1 MTTASPVALVRAS
14 ALADDTPLAVDAD
27 GVPLVVVRHAGTV
40 SVFDG
45 RCPHQGNLLAD
56 GEVVD
61 GQLVCAAHGW
71 RFDCLS
77 GRRAGDPRT
86 CLHRFDAQLVDGEVA
101 IDAHELAAFRAGQ
114 AERDAR
120 AVRPFRSLP
129 GPRGLPL
136 LGNLFQLRE
145 TDQHLVMEDWADRYG
160 PMYRI
165 RLGHYRILMV
175 ADPQLV
181 EEAFKRRP
189 DTFRRMSTVEGIA
202 RGLKAAGV
210 FTAEGDEWRRQRKV
224 VVQALT
230 HGHLKHFFPTMM
242 RIVGRLQRRWEQ
254 AADTGQEIDLLD
266 DLTRFT
272 IDVTS
277 TFAFGQD
284 LNTIEGHEGALEQQI
299 GEIPKALSRRVTA
312 LLPYWNYV
320 TLPAD
325 RALERAL
332 VGIHDTLGRLITDA
346 RARLAADPAL
356 ATRPGNYIE
365 ALVAQS
371 GDAGFSDADVTGNV
385 MTLMLAGEET
395 TARALA
401 WLIHFM
407 CERGD
412 LRDTL
417 RTEADAVLGDDALLQ
432 DFAAH
437 PRLVRTEAAALE
449 AMRLKPA
456 APVLRL
462 EALHD
467 TVLGDVEVP
476 ARTPVFL
483 LTRHATIRAQ
493 AETGAAAFDL
503 DRWIRPDG
511 SALDAAAA
519 KAFFPFGA
527 GPRFCPGRFL
537 ALLEIKAVV
546 SMLCRNFELERAG
559 QGPVEEK
566 LVFTMRPDNL
576 VIRLKRRAPLAD
588 PATPRGER
596 SVGSATR

>member
-1 MTTASPVALVRAS
+1 MTTSSLLLVARAPALVEDVPVAAS
-14 ALADDTPLAVDAD
+14 VD
-27 GVPLVVVRHAGTV
+27 GTPLVVVRHRGQV
-40 SVFDG
+40 SVFHG
-45 RCPHQGNLLAD
+45 LCPHQGSLLAD

-61 GQLVCAAHGW
+61 GHLVCPGHGW
-71 RFDCLS
+71 RFDCAS
-77 GRRAGDPRT
+77 GRRDAGSRA
-86 CLHRFDAQLVDGEVA
+86 CLHRFTTHVVDDDIA
-101 IDAHELAAFRAGQ
+101 IDAGELQAFRAQ
-114 AERDAR
+114 ATGSATPTRRFD
-120 AVRPFRSLP
+120 SLP
-129 GPRGLPL
+129 GPQGLPL
-136 LGNLFQLRE
+136 VGNLFQLRE
-145 TDQHLVMEDWADRYG
+145 TDQHLVMEDWADEYG
-160 PMYRI
+160 SMYRI
-165 RLGHYRILMV
+165 RLGAYRILMV
-175 ADPQLV
+175 ADPALV
-181 EEAFKRRP
+181 EDAFKRRP

-254 AADTGQEIDLLD
+254 AADEGREIDLLD

-312 LLPYWNYV
+312 LVPYWNYV
-320 TLPAD
+320 KLPAD
-325 RALERAL
+325 RALDRAL

-346 RARLAADPAL
+346 RRRLAEDPGL
-356 ATRPGNYIE
+356 AARPGNYIE

-371 GDAGFSDADVTGNV
+371 DGGGFSDEDVTGNV

-407 CERGD
+407 CGRPD

-417 RTEADAVLGDDALLQ
+417 RTESDALLGDDELLQ
-432 DFAAH
+432 DFATH
-437 PRLVRTEAAALE
+437 PRMVRIEAAALE

-493 AETGAAAFDL
+493 AATGAAAFDIE
-503 DRWIRPDG
+503 RWIKADG
-511 SALDAAAA
+511 STLDATSA

-537 ALLEIKAVV
+537 ALLEIKGVI

-559 QGPVEEK
+559 SGPVEEK

-576 VIRLKRRAPLAD
+576 VIRLKRRAG
-588 PATPRGER
+588 TPR
-596 SVGSATR
+596 AA

>member
-1 MTTASPVALVRAS
+1 MTVASLVPLARACALV
-14 ALADDTPLAVDAD
+14 DDVPLAVDAD
-27 GVPLVVVRHAGTV
+27 GVPLVVVRHRGGV

-61 GQLVCAAHGW
+61 GHLVCAAHGW
-71 RFDCLS
+71 RFDCAS

-86 CLHRFDAQLVDGEVA
+86 CLHRFDARVVDGEVT
-101 IDAHELAAFRAGQ
+101 IDAAELDVFRMQRAG
-114 AERDAR
+114 RDAR

-136 LGNLFQLRE
+136 VGNLFQLRE
-145 TDQHLVMEDWADRYG
+145 TDQHLVMEDWADEYG

-165 RLGHYRILMV
+165 RLGPYRILMV
-175 ADPQLV
+175 ADPLLV
-181 EEAFKRRP
+181 EDAFKRRP

-242 RIVGRLQRRWEQ
+242 RIVARLQRRWEQ
-254 AADTGQEIDLLD
+254 AADEGREIDLLD

-284 LNTIEGHEGALEQQI
+284 LNTIEGHEGTLEQQI
-299 GEIPKALSRRVTA
+299 GEIPRALSRRVTA
-312 LLPYWNYV
+312 LVPYWNHV
-320 TLPAD
+320 KLPAD
-325 RALERAL
+325 RALDRAL
-332 VGIHDTLGRLITDA
+332 VGIHDTLARLITDA
-346 RARLAADPAL
+346 RRRLAEDPGL
-356 ATRPGNYIE
+356 AARPGNYIE
-365 ALVAQS
+365 SLVAQS
-371 GDAGFSDADVTGNV
+371 EGGGFSDEDVTGNV

-407 CERGD
+407 CERPD

-417 RTEADAVLGDDALLQ
+417 RAESDALLGADELLQ
-432 DFAAH
+432 DFATH
-437 PRLVRTEAAALE
+437 PRMVRIEAAALE

-493 AETGAAAFDL
+493 AATGAAAFDIE
-503 DRWIRPDG
+503 RWIQPDG
-511 SALDAAAA
+511 TTLDATSA

-537 ALLEIKAVV
+537 ALLEIKGVI

-559 QGPVEEK
+559 SGPVEEK

-576 VIRLKRRAPLAD
+576 VIRLKRRAAQSPSPLRNQ
-588 PATPRGER
+588 P
-596 SVGSATR
+596 

>member
-1 MTTASPVALVRAS
+1 MTTTSLLLVARAPALVEDVPVPAIV
-14 ALADDTPLAVDAD
+14 DGTPLVI
-27 GVPLVVVRHAGTV
+27 VRHGEQV
-40 SVFDG
+40 SVFHG
-45 RCPHQGNLLAD
+45 LCPHQGSLLAD

-61 GQLVCAAHGW
+61 GHLVCPGHGW
-71 RFDCLS
+71 RFDCAS
-77 GRRAGDPRT
+77 GRRDAGTRA
-86 CLHRFDAQLVDGEVA
+86 CLHRFTTHLVDDDIA
-101 IDAHELAAFRAGQ
+101 IDADELQAFHAQRAGS
-114 AERDAR
+114 AAATRRFD
-120 AVRPFRSLP
+120 SLP
-129 GPRGLPL
+129 GPHGLPL
-136 LGNLFQLRE
+136 VGNLFQLRE
-145 TDQHLVMEDWADRYG
+145 TDQHLVMEDWADEYG
-160 PMYRI
+160 SMYRI
-165 RLGHYRILMV
+165 RLGAYRILMV
-175 ADPQLV
+175 ADPALV
-181 EEAFKRRP
+181 EDAFKRRP

-242 RIVGRLQRRWEQ
+242 RIVARLQRRWEQ
-254 AADTGQEIDLLD
+254 AADEGREIDLLD

-284 LNTIEGHEGALEQQI
+284 LNTIEGHEGALERQI

-312 LLPYWNYV
+312 LVPYWNYV
-320 TLPAD
+320 KLPAD
-325 RALERAL
+325 RTLDRAL

-346 RARLAADPAL
+346 RRRLAEDPGL
-356 ATRPGNYIE
+356 AARPGNYIE

-371 GDAGFSDADVTGNV
+371 DGGGFSDEDVTGNV

-407 CERGD
+407 CERAD
-412 LRDTL
+412 LRDML
-417 RTEADAVLGDDALLQ
+417 RAESDALLGDDELLQ
-432 DFAAH
+432 DFATH
-437 PRLVRTEAAALE
+437 PRMVRIEAAALE

-483 LTRHATIRAQ
+483 LTRHASIRAQ
-493 AETGAAAFDL
+493 AATGAAAFDIE
-503 DRWIRPDG
+503 RWIKADG
-511 SALDAAAA
+511 SALDAGSA

-537 ALLEIKAVV
+537 ALLEIKGVI

-559 QGPVEEK
+559 SGPVEEK

-576 VIRLKRRAPLAD
+576 VIRLKRRAGTP
-588 PATPRGER
+588 PA
-596 SVGSATR
+596 A